1 MGESAA
7 PLGLVDYQLTTKKG
21 NLNGVVS
28 SNIYRAQ
35 DKPKYD
41 LGHAVVLAY
50 MVLFLFGGSLL
61 MRQLLVA
68 ENGRRRRGERDG
80 WGAGMGES
88 EKIHQLGDQRPD
100 FMYTL

>member
-1 MGESAA
+1 
-7 PLGLVDYQLTTKKG
+7 
-21 NLNGVVS
+21 
-28 SNIYRAQ
+28 
-35 DKPKYD
+35 
-41 LGHAVVLAY
+41 

-80 WGAGMGES
+80 LGAGMSES
-88 EKIHQLGDQRPD
+88 EKIHELGDQRAD